1 MLLERDKFFNGDYS
15 LEYLQKMLFAIN
27 PQLAGAFMPLTKKQ
41 LTRAMLNIDYD
52 LLDGGMKEFMDKIY
66 EQHVKDP
73 SKIEEE
79 LDKAFDKFKSLQ
91 P

>member
-1 MLLERDKFFNGDYS
+1 
-15 LEYLQKMLFAIN
+15 
-27 PQLAGAFMPLTKKQ
+27 
-41 LTRAMLNIDYD
+41 MLNIDYD
-52 LLDGGMKEFMDKIY
+52 LLDGGMKEFMDKVY

-73 SKIEEE
+73 SKIQDE